1 MLAGLTSTLTQED
14 YELIC
19 CYLEDGKHYNK
30 YLNGCN
36 HWLGLTGRRLQQ
48 RVATYREKYRR
59 AKTLQNHS
67 AADILQDKMYAS
79 LAHNLDAICPC
90 FNRMDAI
97 FGTKEDGDLTPLTGL
112 DTADSAHLGQSLTQD
127 ANATAST
134 NGIPPS
140 QCKNTPRHQC
150 SHLVTDPVQAS
161 HVQSS
166 NYSTSTP
173 NHIGPGSRRDC
184 WSMIPNLSLDSGEA
198 PSAQGLGHWSGGR
211 GTSTMAG
218 AYEEAT
224 RARLDMMQR
233 KIELEMNLFD
243 LRLRQWQEECERQAM
258 AWKAEQEERIQ
269 TRLQELEDREE
280 ARGERMR
287 ALEDRAANRHA
298 RYKAIQQWLADG
310 NTGPEVQ
317 ILAQIVF
324 GTPPAWHSSPHT
336 CSSLKKTLHTTRM
349 AQ

>member
-1 MLAGLTSTLTQED
+1 MG
-14 YELIC
+14 
-19 CYLEDGKHYNK
+19 
-30 YLNGCN
+30 
-36 HWLGLTGRRLQQ
+36 
-48 RVATYREKYRR
+48 
-59 AKTLQNHS
+59 
-67 AADILQDKMYAS
+67 
-79 LAHNLDAICPC
+79 
-90 FNRMDAI
+90 AI
-97 FGTKEDGDLTPLTGL
+97 FGKKEDGDLTPLTGL
-112 DTADSAHLGQSLTQD
+112 DTADLAHLGQLLTQD

-140 QCKNTPRHQC
+140 QCKNTPQHQC
-150 SHLVTDPVQAS
+150 SHLVTDPIQAS

-166 NYSTSTP
+166 NYSKSTP

-211 GTSTMAG
+211 GTLTMAG

-224 RARLDMMQR
+224 HARLDMMQR
-233 KIELEMNLFD
+233 QIELEMNLFD

-280 ARGERMR
+280 VRGERMR
-287 ALEDRAANRHA
+287 ALKDRAADHHA

-324 GTPPAWHSSPHT
+324 GTPLAWHSSPHT
-336 CSSLKKTLHTTRM
+336 CSLLKKTLHTTQM